1 MPRPPDAFFSFQ
13 YRSALSLF
21 AHQAVQTF
29 GSISF
34 QGHLRMKNSLLP
46 QLNFFFV
53 GAPKCGTTSMAYVL
67 SQHPNIFLSNPKEP
81 HFFEKDIDRGIK
93 SLETYRALFSKAK
106 KHHTVIGEAST
117 GYLFSKTA
125 IPAII
130 ATYPEAKYLV
140 SIRNPYEMAISLHNQ
155 ALRSNYEDQV
165 DFNIAWKLQKK
176 REDYKGVPKSC
187 PSNRLLL
194 YKKRCELGDQIERL
208 YRLAPAKNICV
219 TFLDDL
225 KFHPDEFF
233 KVIYRFLQ
241 IPENHVAKYPKLNKR
256 THLRWPFV
264 NKAIISI
271 GNFKRSMGIVR
282 SLGIARKINQ
292 VAFTKEF
299 QHPEI
304 TADVWED
311 MDLAFCQQIKIIE
324 DLTGRDLSHWYYFRT
339 KTNA

>member
-1 MPRPPDAFFSFQ
+1 MTN
-13 YRSALSLF
+13 SLF
-21 AHQAVQTF
+21 
-29 GSISF
+29 
-34 QGHLRMKNSLLP
+34 P

-53 GAPKCGTTSMAYVL
+53 GAPKCGTTSIAYVL

-93 SLETYRALFSKAK
+93 SLETYRALFSKSK

-117 GYLFSKTA
+117 GYLFSEIA
-125 IPAII
+125 IPTII
-130 ATYPEAKYLV
+130 ENYPEAKYLV
-140 SIRNPYEMAISLHNQ
+140 VIRNPYEMAISLHNQ
-155 ALRSNYEDQV
+155 AIRSNYEDEV
-165 DFNIAWKLQKK
+165 DFNIAWKLQEK
-176 REDYKGVPKSC
+176 RKHNRELPKSC

-194 YKKRCELGDQIERL
+194 YKERCSLGDQIERL
-208 YRLAPAKNICV
+208 YRLAAAKNICV

-225 KFHPDEFF
+225 KLDPDGFF
-233 KVIYRFLQ
+233 KIIYRFLQ

-264 NKAIISI
+264 NMAIISI
-271 GNFKRSMGIVR
+271 GNFKRSIGIVR
-282 SLGIARKINQ
+282 SLGIANKINQ
-292 VAFTKEF
+292 VAFTKGI

-304 TADVWED
+304 TADVRKE
-311 MDLAFCQQIKIIE
+311 MDQAFCQQIKIIE